1 MSGVVTTR
9 ERRGTG
15 HRGMVAHMS
24 ISSNDIKTDW
34 EAGDTLVVTMDGD
47 SDGADGGDSDGAD
60 GDSDGSDGGDSD
72 GADGGDSDGAD
83 A

>member
-1 MSGVVTTR
+1 
-9 ERRGTG
+9 
-15 HRGMVAHMS
+15 MS

-47 SDGADGGDSDGAD
+47 GTDGTKS
-60 GDSDGSDGGDSD
+60 GDSD
-72 GADGGDSDGAD
+72 GADGGDSDGTDGGAADGADGGDSDGAD

>member
-1 MSGVVTTR
+1 
-9 ERRGTG
+9 
-15 HRGMVAHMS
+15 MVGDMS
-24 ISSNDIKTDW
+24 ISSNDITTDW

-47 SDGADGGDSDGAD
+47 SDGTDGGDSDGAD
-60 GDSDGSDGGDSD
+60 GGDSDGSDGGDSD